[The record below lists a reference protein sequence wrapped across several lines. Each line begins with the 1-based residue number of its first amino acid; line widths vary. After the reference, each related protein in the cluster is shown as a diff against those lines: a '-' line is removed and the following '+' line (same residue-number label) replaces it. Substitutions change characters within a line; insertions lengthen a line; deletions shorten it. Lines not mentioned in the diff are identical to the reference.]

1 MPNRGNSKAI
11 GDNKMKKFRLIGTTL
26 IAVLMCAIVASCGGN
41 SNNKTAEGQKALD
54 AAVKR
59 EGHAKDIQNA
69 YIRYREQYKNQGDMK
84 NAEYYDNMVKQQS
97 KEIDKL
103 HQETEK
109 IRKDTYGDV
118 FR

>member
-1 MPNRGNSKAI
+1 
-11 GDNKMKKFRLIGTTL
+11 
-26 IAVLMCAIVASCGGN
+26 
-41 SNNKTAEGQKALD
+41 
-54 AAVKR
+54 
-59 EGHAKDIQNA
+59 
-69 YIRYREQYKNQGDMK
+69 MK